1 MEVRDAWLLAA
12 VASLS
17 VDDAAGTAQP
27 SPWDTRDGFRLN
39 QPPAVRV
46 SLASGNDA
54 HWLRV
59 QRDDGRFRVDL
70 DGAVHRIAVN
80 GCVDGRLAASIDGR
94 PVTAMIEHAAGRLRL
109 RRLCRTFEFA
119 ENPGRDPHSSA
130 EHEGH
135 LRAPMPGH
143 VLDVRATAGARV
155 TRGTVLVVLEAMKME
170 HSLVAP
176 WDAIVT
182 DVRVTAGERV
192 DEGTELVQLA
202 PQDAPA

>member
-1 MEVRDAWLLAA
+1 M
-12 VASLS
+12 
-17 VDDAAGTAQP
+17 TA
-27 SPWDTRDGFRLN
+27 L
-39 QPPAVRV
+39 
-46 SLASGNDA
+46 
-54 HWLRV
+54 
-59 QRDDGRFRVDL
+59 
-70 DGAVHRIAVN
+70 
-80 GCVDGRLAASIDGR
+80 
-94 PVTAMIEHAAGRLRL
+94 IEHAAGRLRL

-155 TRGTVLVVLEAMKME
+155 ARGTVLVVLEAMKME